1 MYELRVLTGLHH
13 GAALPLV
20 GQEWLIGTDE
30 SADLIL
36 FDPGIKPK
44 HCRLR
49 LRDDNWELTSEQGK
63 VSDQE
68 GHQSE
73 RIDNMQPQAVF
84 AVHGIWMTIV
94 DAATPWPE
102 ASQETATLTEP
113 APAEETS
120 AAGKKSAEKSP
131 VLPFILGFI
140 SAATIAVTSTWAALA
155 PAPKPALLTEE
166 TTIPALTTP
175 AEVSRKLTQMLAE
188 RELKNITVAQQQN
201 QIILNGTLKE
211 EGKARLERMLT
222 RFHQQFTTSVRVD
235 NQVYLTSTQL
245 PFEITQITSGSMAS
259 VVTRDGKRLFI
270 GDELNGIRL
279 VSVDNNKIVF
289 RGKRNYEV
297 TW

>member
-30 SADLIL
+30 DADLIL

-44 HCRLR
+44 HCLLR
-49 LRDDNWELTSEQGK
+49 LCDNHWVLTGKEGK

-68 GHQSE
+68 GHQSDQ
-73 RIDNMQPQAVF
+73 IDGMQPQSVF
-84 AVHGIWMTIV
+84 AVQGIWMTIV

-102 ASQETATLTEP
+102 ESQEAATLTE
-113 APAEETS
+113 ETL
-120 AAGKKSAEKSP
+120 SAEKKSP
-131 VLPFILGFI
+131 EKSSVLPFILGFI

-155 PAPKPALLTEE
+155 PEPKPVSLTES
-166 TTIPALTTP
+166 TSIPRLATP
-175 AEVSRKLTQMLAE
+175 EDVSRKLHKMLTE
-188 RELKNITVAQQQN
+188 RELKNITIAKQPHQV
-201 QIILNGTLKE
+201 ILNGALKKE
-211 EGKARLERMLT
+211 EKARLERMLT
-222 RFHQQFTTSVRVD
+222 RFHQRFSTSVTID

-259 VVTRDGKRLFI
+259 VVTGQGKRLFI

-279 VSVDNNKIVF
+279 VSVDRNKIIF
-289 RGKRNYEV
+289 KGKRSYEV